1 MMANP
6 GDSGFIIC
14 GMCNEIA
21 ADQEGEGEK
30 PETDTRRP
38 QGETGGF
45 HSQDHLPQLLQL
57 LVNKLEKGLAASHQY
72 ELEDSLAYRT

>member
-1 MMANP
+1 MANP

-30 PETDTRRP
+30 PYLRLTS
-38 QGETGGF
+38 G
-45 HSQDHLPQLLQL
+45 DHR
-57 LVNKLEKGLAASHQY
+57 ERLA
-72 ELEDSLAYRT
+72 DSIARITCPNCYNC